1 MLEEPESDYTKEPVA
16 DEIKLGESED
26 EEDTRDDCG
35 ALSTDDEEF
44 VIGKKRPISNKGR
57 PRGKK
62 IHHTGTFPEVHVP
75 VRDILH
81 YLVLCNYRSVLAL

>member
-1 MLEEPESDYTKEPVA
+1 MEVEGALEETESEYTKESVA
-16 DEIKLGESED
+16 DEMKLGESED
-26 EEDTRDDCG
+26 EEDTRDDSG

-62 IHHTGTFPEVHVP
+62 IHHVGTFPEVHVQ
-75 VRDILH
+75 VSYTILGIH
-81 YLVLCNYRSVLAL
+81 RP